1 MNAFFI
7 LLGTLFPLAILFAYI
22 IIPYTV
28 VSYLIHREDG
38 QPLDLSS
45 LFPRLSFVIT
55 IHHRYHLG
63 CHFAHTRQRVLV
75 LGSHKFGWNHY
86 FKHNLPVGHF
96 VKIFVPSLD
105 RAVPAV
111 IERFDKSSQH
121 YFVDIGGRKC
131 WMEASLVC
139 GNALKPGWL
148 GDE

>member
-7 LLGTLFPLAILFAYI
+7 LLGTLVPLAVLLAYV
-22 IIPYTV
+22 IIPYII
-28 VSYLIHREDG
+28 VSYLIRRENG
-38 QPLDLSS
+38 LPLNLSS
-45 LFPRLSFVIT
+45 SLPRPSFIVT
-55 IHHRYHLG
+55 IRHRYHLG
-63 CHFAHTRQRVLV
+63 RHFAHTRQRVLV
-75 LGSHKFGWNHY
+75 IGSREFGWNHY

-96 VKIFVPSLD
+96 VKIFVPGLD

-111 IERFDKSSQH
+111 IEHFDKSSQH

-139 GNALKPGWL
+139 GNAPKPGWL